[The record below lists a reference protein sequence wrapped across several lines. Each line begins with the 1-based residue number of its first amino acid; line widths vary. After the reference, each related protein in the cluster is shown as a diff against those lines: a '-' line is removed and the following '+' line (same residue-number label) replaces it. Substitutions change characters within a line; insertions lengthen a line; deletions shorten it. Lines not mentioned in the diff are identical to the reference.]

1 MPGRDALMATKST
14 KDSKKPARE
23 SPLVPSGDLL
33 LHRHDFW
40 DPFAVGSWTPH
51 VDICQTEKM
60 IVVRAELPGVEAP
73 DISLGFQ
80 GNCLHLKGIKREP
93 SQSAELLCYF
103 CLERRYG
110 KFDRQIGIG
119 WMVNPRKARACLDKG
134 ILTVE
139 LPRVHDRRGKDVE
152 IKIEKK

>member
-1 MPGRDALMATKST
+1 MAIKPT
-14 KDSKKPARE
+14 KDSKRPARGSSVVASE
-23 SPLVPSGDLL
+23 GLL

-51 VDICQTEKM
+51 VDICETEKM
-60 IVVRAELPGVEAP
+60 IVVRAELPGVEAS

-80 GNCLHLKGIKREP
+80 GNCLRLRGFKREP
-93 SQSAELLCYF
+93 SQPPQLLCYF

-119 WMVNPRKARACLDKG
+119 WIVNPRKARAYLNKG

-139 LPRVHDRRGKDVE
+139 LPRINNRRGKSVE
-152 IKIEKK
+152 IQIEKK

>member
-1 MPGRDALMATKST
+1 MLHGDIRMADKST
-14 KDSKKPARE
+14 KDIKQPARG
-23 SPLVPSGDLL
+23 PSLAPSEDLL

-51 VDICQTEKM
+51 VDVCQTEKK
-60 IVVRAELPGVEAP
+60 IVVRAELPGVEIS
-73 DISLGFQ
+73 DISLSFQ
-80 GNCLHLKGIKREP
+80 DNCLRLQGIKREP
-93 SQSAELLCYF
+93 PQSPKLLCYF

-119 WMVNPRKARACLDKG
+119 HIVNPRKARAYLEKG

-139 LPRVHDRRGKDVE
+139 LPKIEDRRGKAVE
-152 IKIEKK
+152 IQIEKK

>member
-1 MPGRDALMATKST
+1 MAIKPT
-14 KDSKKPARE
+14 KDLKQPAR
-23 SPLVPSGDLL
+23 SLVPSEDLL
-33 LHRHDFW
+33 LHRQDFW
-40 DPFAVGSWTPH
+40 DPLAVGSWTPH
-51 VDICQTEKM
+51 VDIGQTEKM
-60 IVVRAELPGVEAP
+60 IVVRAELPGVEAS

-80 GNCLHLKGIKREP
+80 GNCLRLQGIKREP
-93 SQSAELLCYF
+93 SQSPKLLCYF

-119 WMVNPRKARACLDKG
+119 WIVNPRKARAYLDKG

-139 LPRVHDRRGKDVE
+139 LPRIDDRRGKPVE

>member
-1 MPGRDALMATKST
+1 MADRST
-14 KDSKKPARE
+14 QNPNPHDRGASLA
-23 SPLVPSGDLL
+23 PSEDLL

-51 VDICQTEKM
+51 VDICQTEKK
-60 IVVRAELPGVEAP
+60 IVVRAELPGVEIS

-80 GNCLHLKGIKREP
+80 ENSLRLQGIKREP
-93 SQSAELLCYF
+93 SQSPKLLCYY

-119 WMVNPRKARACLDKG
+119 HIVNPRKAHAYFQRG
-134 ILTVE
+134 VLTVE
-139 LPRVHDRRGKDVE
+139 LPKIKDRRGKAVE
-152 IKIEKK
+152 IPIEKK